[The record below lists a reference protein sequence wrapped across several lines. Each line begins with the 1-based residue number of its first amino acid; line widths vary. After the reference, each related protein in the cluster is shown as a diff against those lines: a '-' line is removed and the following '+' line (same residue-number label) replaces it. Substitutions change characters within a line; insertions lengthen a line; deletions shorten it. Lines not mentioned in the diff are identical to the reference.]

1 MLLGIGLHAAMSFFP
16 GFWWVEDR
24 TAGWGSLYDEF
35 LWAVHGF
42 RMPVFF
48 LMSGFFTAML
58 WRRRGLKALLSHR
71 LRRVA
76 LPLAVGLL
84 TLVPLTNWIGGRA
97 VSSGAQ
103 AAEQGGIFEAVF
115 AGDAERVAELLD
127 GGYDSDMRG
136 DPDGWTLLHAAAFTG
151 DSEMVELLLSRGA
164 DPALTSPASEGRT
177 PLEVAFHFGHE
188 KAADLLVSYGGGD
201 GPEEGKE
208 WSDYPGW
215 AAGAEGGGED
225 EGAGFDPAEESSE
238 GGVFEA
244 VFAGDVERV
253 AELLDGGYDP
263 DMRNDPGGWTLLH
276 AAAFTGDP
284 EMVELLLS
292 RGADTAPTA
301 PASEGETPLGVAF
314 YFGQEKAADLLVSYG
329 GGDGPEEDKEWSD
342 YPGWAAGAEAGG
354 GEGEG
359 GEDGGSALDL
369 AEAVNSFHH
378 LWFLYFLLW
387 LAAGFAAVAW
397 AVDRWGG
404 GRPGG
409 SAWPRLVMW
418 SMIPLTLLPQLAMG
432 VGGAFPVFGPD
443 TYDGFLPPAEAPHLL
458 AYYAAFFTF
467 GALLYGRP
475 APGGGLASDRIGRF
489 WPFTLPLSLLIAF
502 PIGLAFTF
510 DPEMFSWP
518 AASVLQVLYAWG
530 MCLGLMG
537 LFRALLGR
545 ERRGVRYLSDSS
557 YWLYLAHL
565 PLVVAAQ
572 LWVRDWAIPS
582 GVKFLG
588 ISAGVTLLLLAC
600 YQLFIRYTPVGAA
613 LNGKKTRPPRRPAR
627 PAPDLPDLDARAKA

>member
-1 MLLGIGLHAAMSFFP
+1 MLLGIGLHAALSFFP

-24 TAGWGSLYDEF
+24 TAGWGGFYDEF

-58 WRRRGLKALLSHR
+58 WRRRGLGRLLSHR

-84 TLVPLTNWIGGRA
+84 TLVPLTNWIGHRA
-97 VSSGAQ
+97 VSSAAGA
-103 AAEQGGIFEAVF
+103 AVEQGDIFAAV
-115 AGDAERVAELLD
+115 
-127 GGYDSDMRG
+127 
-136 DPDGWTLLHAAAFTG
+136 FTG
-151 DSEMVELLLSRGA
+151 D
-164 DPALTSPASEGRT
+164 
-177 PLEVAFHFGHE
+177 
-188 KAADLLVSYGGGD
+188 
-201 GPEEGKE
+201 
-208 WSDYPGW
+208 
-215 AAGAEGGGED
+215 AAGAE
-225 EGAGFDPAEESSE
+225 
-238 GGVFEA
+238 
-244 VFAGDVERV
+244 
-253 AELLDGGYDP
+253 ELLDRGYDP
-263 DMRNDPGGWTLLH
+263 NMRTEPGGWTLLH

-284 EMVELLLS
+284 EMVELLLA
-292 RGADTAPTA
+292 RGADPAPTA

-314 YFGQEKAADLLVSYG
+314 DFGREEAADLLAASG
-329 GGDGPEEDKEWSD
+329 GGEGPEEGREWSD
-342 YPGWAAGAEAGG
+342 YPGWAAGALDL
-354 GEGEG
+354 GEEEG
-359 GEDGGSALDL
+359 GDGGQAGLDL

-404 GRPGG
+404 GRPGAA
-409 SAWPRLVMW
+409 AWPQLVMW
-418 SMIPLTLLPQLAMG
+418 SMVPLTLLPQLAMG
-432 VGGAFPVFGPD
+432 AGGAAPVFGPD
-443 TYDGFLPPAEAPHLL
+443 TYDGFLPPVEAPHLL
-458 AYYAAFFTF
+458 VYYAVFFTF

-475 APGGGLASDRIGRF
+475 ARAGGLASDRIGRF
-489 WPFTLPLSLLIAF
+489 WYLTLPASLLIALPF
-502 PIGLAFTF
+502 GLAFTF
-510 DPEMFSWP
+510 DPQIFSWP

-530 MCLGLMG
+530 MCLGLIG

-572 LWVRDWAIPS
+572 LWVRDWPVPS

-588 ISAGVTLLLLAC
+588 ITAGVTLLLLGC
-600 YQLFIRYTPVGAA
+600 YQLFVRYTPIGAA
-613 LNGKKTRPPRRPAR
+613 LNGKKTRPTRRRPDQ
-627 PAPDLPDLDARAKA
+627 PAPPAPELDARAKA

>member
-215 AAGAEGGGED
+215 AAGAEG
-225 EGAGFDPAEESSE
+225 
-238 GGVFEA
+238 
-244 VFAGDVERV
+244 
-253 AELLDGGYDP
+253 
-263 DMRNDPGGWTLLH
+263 
-276 AAAFTGDP
+276 
-284 EMVELLLS
+284 
-292 RGADTAPTA
+292 
-301 PASEGETPLGVAF
+301 
-314 YFGQEKAADLLVSYG
+314 
-329 GGDGPEEDKEWSD
+329 
-342 YPGWAAGAEAGG
+342 
-354 GEGEG
+354 G

-627 PAPDLPDLDARAKA
+627 PAPDLDARAKA